1 MALHRSVCLLNS
13 ALLPLL
19 LLLAEGTGGARALR
33 LSRWDQKIWMPT
45 DKVEA
50 EEDGEERGTKWAVL
64 VAGSYGYGNYRHQV
78 GFFF

>member
-1 MALHRSVCLLNS
+1 
-13 ALLPLL
+13 
-19 LLLAEGTGGARALR
+19 
-33 LSRWDQKIWMPT
+33 MPT